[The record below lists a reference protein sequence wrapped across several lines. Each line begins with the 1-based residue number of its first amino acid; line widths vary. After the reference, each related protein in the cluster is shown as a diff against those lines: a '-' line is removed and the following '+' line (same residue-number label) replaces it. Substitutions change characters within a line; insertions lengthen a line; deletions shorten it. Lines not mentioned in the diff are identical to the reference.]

1 MRGISQ
7 VHSKQQEL
15 DDARK
20 RLKSYQTAELDILTK
35 GQEVRGE
42 EDTALKRASL
52 SQVRQAIS
60 SIQEEIRD
68 LEYKLNPAKDDGYEL
83 SEIRL

>member
-15 DDARK
+15 DDARA
-20 RLKSYQTAELDILTK
+20 RLKAYQTAELEILTK
-35 GQEVRGE
+35 GQEVKGE

-52 SQVRQAIS
+52 SQVRQAIT
-60 SIQEEIRD
+60 SIQDEIRD
-68 LEYKLNPAKDDGYEL
+68 LEHQLNPQPDDGYEL
-83 SEIRL
+83 SEIQL